1 MCRCCNSQLFYG
13 LSPLQRGQGS
23 SLFTQHDR
31 EVTSLSRGTDMMSQ
45 SQWIHRSAPP
55 EKAVLQAP
63 RQGNPYQN
71 GYGHLRQASAFTLSR
86 GHILPDSSSLELTRL
101 TQPGP
106 FPQLLCFASP
116 LDSFQLC
123 LAHSYCNGLHSGG
136 SMSSLF
142 CCQGFRWMAVARG
155 SSGGEVKGGRA
166 VGLPPECRTL
176 QCFSRVKLLLSYRLS
191 RFSIW
196 CEIQLMW
203 S

>member
-45 SQWIHRSAPP
+45 SRWIHRSAPP

-106 FPQLLCFASP
+106 FSQLLCFASP

-142 CCQGFRWMAVARG
+142 CCQGFRWMAWP
-155 SSGGEVKGGRA
+155 EVHLEVRLKEA
-166 VGLPPECRTL
+166 EWSACRLNAGPYSVFQESNCCCHTD
-176 QCFSRVKLLLSYRLS
+176 
-191 RFSIW
+191 
-196 CEIQLMW
+196 
-203 S
+203 

>member
-106 FPQLLCFASP
+106 FLSCCVLLLHSIHFSSVWLIHIVMASIQAGLCPVCFAVRA
-116 LDSFQLC
+116 LDGWRWPEVHLEVRLKEAEWSACRLNAGPFSVFQE
-123 LAHSYCNGLHSGG
+123 SN
-136 SMSSLF
+136 
-142 CCQGFRWMAVARG
+142 CC
-155 SSGGEVKGGRA
+155 
-166 VGLPPECRTL
+166 CHTD
-176 QCFSRVKLLLSYRLS
+176 
-191 RFSIW
+191 
-196 CEIQLMW
+196 
-203 S
+203 